1 MCLLKTKIPKE
12 LKTPFSGET
21 LSVLLMECHASD
33 HQMLFCNTPVLLV
46 TSGMSYHAIAHQVI
60 YNKFYGFEIFFFT
73 IGRFFSYTLS
83 YFFLSWHPWAS
94 SSASKSAELHAVV
107 RNTVPAQMSVW
118 ITAIHRLKVSKMF
131 LYLNMSNI
139 INYLWWKV

>member
-12 LKTPFSGET
+12 LKTPFSGEA
-21 LSVLLMECHASD
+21 LSVLLW
-33 HQMLFCNTPVLLV
+33 NVTPVVTRCCFVIPQCYLLLLGCHTMPLLTRRFI
-46 TSGMSYHAIAHQVI
+46 TSFTDLRY
-60 YNKFYGFEIFFFT
+60 FFFT
-73 IGRFFSYTLS
+73 IGHFLSYTLS
-83 YFFLSWHPWAS
+83 CFFLSWHPWAS